1 MTPWEEIAAHAVA
14 GASDIHVVVGPM
26 CWQPSDGTTS
36 KVWYFII
43 ATSEPKRGFRC
54 DQIFGDEQDRAAVMM
69 ALATN
74 HKPVVIHD
82 MDDELAMVRLCEIL
96 WPGKRVAKIRAE
108 IEAERKSR
116 KAKEGAE

>member
-1 MTPWEEIAAHAVA
+1 
-14 GASDIHVVVGPM
+14 
-26 CWQPSDGTTS
+26 
-36 KVWYFII
+36 
-43 ATSEPKRGFRC
+43 
-54 DQIFGDEQDRAAVMM
+54 M

-82 MDDELAMVRLCEIL
+82 FDDELAMVRFCEIL